1 MQRLLFECIS
11 LVMAILFVIPFG
23 VCFEQWF
30 GFPLWR
36 TAFLPCFAVIGHIA
50 GRATLRSQEGVA
62 MGACGISAVVATV
75 LTGIFLP
82 GWGLGGIICLLLTLA
97 GSVFLFLCARK
108 AGYSLYTPMAVV
120 GILADLGLILICAIQ
135 SIPEASQ
142 RVVSLSACA
151 YFLLSL
157 YAFNSSSLR
166 SSLHKGTTARNI
178 RYPRGIKM
186 NNFGMLTAFIVLA
199 ILISNIYPLFQ
210 GFSTVFMKVLSFLVK
225 CFSFLSLLF
234 DRRGVLIDAE
244 EESSSTTVDDEDNIY
259 AYEPKGESAIITTI
273 VEIFA
278 MIVVA
283 ILLCY
288 LAYRAVKYLKA
299 HLKGAGGMIGRL
311 RGMFAVPVDD
321 DYVDEE
327 ESLTLKEIL
336 AQAGKSLSENAKKI
350 AQRPQRIDDFPDDR
364 LKIRFVYQH
373 LLKSLRDRDPGCL
386 YQTPNEF
393 QAKELDSDED
403 VTSFIAA
410 YNTVKYADGAP
421 GPDDIQAARR
431 LLKRK
436 F

>member
-11 LVMAILFVIPFG
+11 LVMAILFMIPFG
-23 VCFEQWF
+23 ICVEQWF

-50 GRATLRSQEGVA
+50 ARATLRSSVEVS
-62 MGACGISAVVATV
+62 MGACGISAVAAAV
-75 LTGIFLP
+75 LTGIFVP
-82 GWGLGGIICLLLTLA
+82 DWSLGGVLCLLLTLA
-97 GSVFLFLCARK
+97 GSVFLFVCARK
-108 AGYSLYTPMAVV
+108 AGYALNTTMGVV
-120 GILADLGLILICAIQ
+120 GILADLGLMLVCTVQ

-142 RVVSLSACA
+142 KVVSLSACA

-166 SSLHKGTTARNI
+166 TSLHKGTTTRNI

-186 NNFGMLTAFIVLA
+186 NNFWMLTAFIVLA
-199 ILISNIYPLFQ
+199 ILVSNIYPLFQ
-210 GFSTVFMKVLSFLVK
+210 GFSTIFVKVMSFLIK
-225 CFSFLSLLF
+225 CFSILSMLF
-234 DRRGVLIDAE
+234 DRRSVLIDSE
-244 EESSSTTVDDEDNIY
+244 EESSTTTVDDEDNIY

-278 MIVVA
+278 MIMVA

-288 LAYRAVKYLKA
+288 LAYRAVKYIKA
-299 HLKGAGGMIGRL
+299 HFKGAGGMIGRL
-311 RGMFAVPVDD
+311 RGMFAVPVED

-336 AQAGKSLSENAKKI
+336 AQAGRSLSENAKKI

-386 YQTPNEF
+386 YRTPNEF
-393 QAKELDSDED
+393 QRKELDSDED
-403 VTSFIAA
+403 VNSFIAA
-410 YNTVKYADGAP
+410 YNTVKYAEGAP
-421 GPDDIQAARR
+421 EPDAVQAARR

>member
-1 MQRLLFECIS
+1 
-11 LVMAILFVIPFG
+11 
-23 VCFEQWF
+23 
-30 GFPLWR
+30 
-36 TAFLPCFAVIGHIA
+36 
-50 GRATLRSQEGVA
+50 
-62 MGACGISAVVATV
+62 
-75 LTGIFLP
+75 
-82 GWGLGGIICLLLTLA
+82 
-97 GSVFLFLCARK
+97 
-108 AGYSLYTPMAVV
+108 
-120 GILADLGLILICAIQ
+120 
-135 SIPEASQ
+135 
-142 RVVSLSACA
+142 
-151 YFLLSL
+151 
-157 YAFNSSSLR
+157 
-166 SSLHKGTTARNI
+166 
-178 RYPRGIKM
+178 
-186 NNFGMLTAFIVLA
+186 MLTAFIVLA